1 MTGRRQKN
9 PAQTSTIQK
18 KVKSKVAIKYKIS
31 LNEEQKLAKARILE
45 NKITV
50 LTGRAGSGKTQLA
63 IAVAI
68 DLLFKGE
75 IEKIY
80 ITRPVVTREEIG
92 FLPGGIEEKL
102 DPFLIPIYDCLKNLY
117 ADEEKV
123 RNLLKDKTVEICPIA
138 YMRGRTIANAVLV
151 VDEVQNM
158 DIKSIELCLTRIGIN
173 GKIILCGDV
182 AQIDLQQKSFS
193 GLGFLTTLCGKIN
206 GFTCITL
213 LQNHRDPIVEEIIR
227 EFEIRD
233 AQEQAQKQIHYRK
246 AS

>member
-1 MTGRRQKN
+1 MQEKN
-9 PAQTSTIQK
+9 PKLTQSIK
-18 KVKSKVAIKYKIS
+18 RKVKQNLTIKYKIQ
-31 LNEEQKLAKARILE
+31 LNEEQKEAKRKILE

-50 LTGRAGSGKTQLA
+50 LTGKAGSGKTQLA

-75 IEKIY
+75 IKKIY

-123 RNLLKDKTVEICPIA
+123 KNLLKDKTVEICPIA
-138 YMRGRTIANAVLV
+138 YMRGRTIADAVLV

-158 DIKSIELCLTRIGIN
+158 DIDSIELCLTRLGKN
-173 GKIILCGDV
+173 GKIILCGDEKQV
-182 AQIDLQQKSFS
+182 DLKANNKS
-193 GLGFLTTLCGKIN
+193 GLGLLANFCGKIN
-206 GFTCITL
+206 GFICVRL
-213 LQNHRDPIVEEIIR
+213 LQNHRDPIVDEILR
-227 EFEIRD
+227 EFEILK
-233 AQEQAQKQIHYRK
+233 AENELKKVLYRK
-246 AS
+246 AV